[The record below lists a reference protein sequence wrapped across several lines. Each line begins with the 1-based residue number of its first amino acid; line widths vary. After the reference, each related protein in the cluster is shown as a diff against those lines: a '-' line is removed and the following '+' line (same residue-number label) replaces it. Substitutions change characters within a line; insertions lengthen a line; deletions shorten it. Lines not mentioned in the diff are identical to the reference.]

1 MSSALLF
8 WSGYKSAK
16 GPKTG
21 FIWLVGL
28 EIQCKVTITTD
39 SYSKV
44 VLERYKDKAKL
55 LYIERK
61 EEKILGL
68 FLLKESLTFQT
79 CVKEISAGKRQN
91 GTLSLM
97 YQSQKIWEDILKRV
111 VL

>member
-16 GPKTG
+16 GSKTG
-21 FIWLVGL
+21 YIWLGGL

-39 SYSKV
+39 PYSKV

-61 EEKILGL
+61 EENILGL
-68 FLLKESLTFQT
+68 FLLKESLIFQT
-79 CVKEISAGKRQN
+79 CVKETSASKRQN

-97 YQSQKIWEDILKRV
+97 YQSQKAWEDILKRV